1 MREDDG
7 HMFYKA
13 GIFMPAL
20 RRASRRLGESQEV
33 TMSNTSEF
41 IVRSRY
47 YSTIVYLNAQKGGYP
62 ASAYEKIKIS
72 QHWTTLLRLQDQK
85 KPIKC
90 PYSIIL
96 RLRLALRSA
105 LPAVS
110 GTAVT
115 VVPLAVLLCP
125 AAPVPNLLVP
135 TLEASALL
143 SLIPDVSVASEE
155 YRLDVLLDFS
165 SDGSRSD
172 DLELGRELVSADRG
186 GDEEVKS

>member
-1 MREDDG
+1 
-7 HMFYKA
+7 
-13 GIFMPAL
+13 
-20 RRASRRLGESQEV
+20 
-33 TMSNTSEF
+33 
-41 IVRSRY
+41 
-47 YSTIVYLNAQKGGYP
+47 
-62 ASAYEKIKIS
+62 
-72 QHWTTLLRLQDQK
+72 
-85 KPIKC
+85 
-90 PYSIIL
+90 
-96 RLRLALRSA
+96 